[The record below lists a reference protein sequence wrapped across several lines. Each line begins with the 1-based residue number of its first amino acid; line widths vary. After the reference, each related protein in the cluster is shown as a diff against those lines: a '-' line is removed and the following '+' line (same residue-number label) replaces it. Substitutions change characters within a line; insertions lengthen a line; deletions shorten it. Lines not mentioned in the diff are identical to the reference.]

1 MVQGPSTALRQFRSI
16 GLVVLMMLSTLPLLA
31 NPVMADGRD
40 ASIVLT
46 VTPSS
51 LVVNPGESGEYTV
64 RVYNT
69 GSNPV
74 TVQLTAAEEQ
84 TQECNQYTSV
94 ITQISGAIDAGS
106 YEETSMNVTLS
117 QLAEGT
123 CDTTITA
130 TATEQP
136 EPPELPGQPASEEKT
151 VTTEA
156 GDGSGSVLYGVD
168 LRAVGPSAKDWTGED
183 VVEWD
188 MEVENTGRAD
198 ANVVLTAEERD
209 DPGCADAGDFSI
221 EIDPSSVSVSSEDV
235 ESVTVSTEVPEGQD
249 SDLFCWDIVATVQND
264 PTQNASDT
272 QEISLDVPEL
282 RTCDATLSPTSLS
295 VDPGKTKSTTVTFE
309 NTGNTEWSI
318 SVAKTGAKAA
328 WVTVDG
334 ASSGLLPYDTSSD
347 RRSFDLDVT
356 PDDTVEAGSVTTIV
370 VQGRDGTNVACDVE
384 LRVTVGQT
392 RGASLSLPQPM
403 MSNVEPGTSRSTTFS
418 VTNLGNGMDS
428 FRVSASA
435 PPSGWVVSF
444 DVSTVSVGSKHS
456 SDRSADVQVEVTV
469 PLSALATQ
477 EVELTISVLPG
488 TGGEAYDEVVLRV
501 TVAESHGMDITAS
514 ATRQRGRLDSELRF
528 PISIENLGNVDAT
541 FRCVV
546 MSQSPDE
553 WPVHY
558 EDRDGITLVEI
569 DVPARDELT
578 VDLVVRV
585 RGAEDLDT
593 VQIVARIIN
602 TDHSGAVD
610 DDGDGL
616 PDNQKEVMVT
626 ATRSDKLYAMD
637 VRFDAGLTGDTQ
649 RVELPPGGSTTIDLW
664 IRNTGNASADMALF
678 ELSGLEG
685 IATRELSAYG
695 IPLGDTMLVPVGYG
709 VWDKSVNGFVR
720 AASGAPLTSPSMSG
734 AEQIM
739 VGLDDFAEK
748 QAEYEARP
756 YEVLVQLVIT
766 VNAGAETGDGGTLDL
781 LVLSENN
788 TANRSGFVSLVLDV
802 RVIEDL
808 SFDIDEMELEA
819 NITYPETATFEVTI
833 VNEGNI
839 ESEARIF
846 TSDELRGWSVR
857 FTDLE
862 NLPCTTEEG
871 ELLCTMEPGER
882 LTLKVVVGPPFDA
895 SVDDEFTFT
904 VSVEPTDG
912 GVFNRRNIELTVH
925 GANPTGLLSLSSEAV
940 TTIGVS
946 VIGLL
951 AVGVVVQAL
960 SSRKRT
966 V

>member
-1 MVQGPSTALRQFRSI
+1 MVREPSASLRHLRSV
-16 GLVVLMMLSTLPLLA
+16 GLVLLMMLSTLPLMA
-31 NPVMADGRD
+31 SPVVADGRD

-46 VTPSS
+46 ISPAS

-74 TVQLTAAEEQ
+74 SVQLSAAEEQ

-94 ITQISGAIDAGS
+94 ITQFSGAIDAGT
-106 YEETSMNVTLS
+106 YEETTMNVTLS
-117 QLAEGT
+117 QVAEGT
-123 CDTTITA
+123 CDTTVTA

-168 LRAVGPSAKDWTGED
+168 LRAVGPADKDWTGEE

-188 MEVENTGRAD
+188 LEVENTGRAD

-209 DPGCADAGDFSI
+209 DAGCADTGDFSI
-221 EIDPSSVSVSSEDV
+221 EIDPSSISVSSEDV
-235 ESVTVSTEVPEGQD
+235 ESVTVSTEVPDGQD

-282 RTCDATLSPTSLS
+282 RTCDATLSPTSIS
-295 VDPGKTKSTTVTFE
+295 VDPGKTKSSTVTFE
-309 NTGNTEWSI
+309 NTGNTEWSL
-318 SVAKTGAKAA
+318 SVAKTGSKAA

-347 RRSFDLDVT
+347 RRSFDLDVS
-356 PDDTVEAGSVTTIV
+356 PDDSVEAGSVTTIV
-370 VQGRDGTNVACDVE
+370 VQGRDGTNVACEAE

-392 RGASLSLPQPM
+392 RGASISLPQPM
-403 MSNVEPGTSRSTTFS
+403 MNNVEPGTSRSTTFS

-435 PPSGWVVSF
+435 PPSGWVVAF

-456 SDRSADVQVEVTV
+456 SDRSADVQVEVSV
-469 PLSALATQ
+469 PLSALATE
-477 EVELTISVLPG
+477 EVELTLSVLPG
-488 TGGEAYDEVVLRV
+488 SGGEAYDEVTLSVS
-501 TVAESHGMDITAS
+501 VAESHGMDIAAS
-514 ATRQRGRLDSELRF
+514 ASRQRGRLDSELRF
-528 PISIENLGNVDAT
+528 PITIENLGNVDAT

-558 EDRDGITLVEI
+558 EDRDGVTFVEI
-569 DVPARDELT
+569 DVPARDALT
-578 VDLVVRV
+578 MDLVVLV

-593 VQIVARIIN
+593 VQIVARVIN

-616 PDNQKEVMVT
+616 PDNQKEVVVT

-637 VRFDAGLTGDTQ
+637 VRFDAGLTGDSQ
-649 RVELPPGGSTTIDLW
+649 RVELPPGGSTTLDLW
-664 IRNTGNASADMALF
+664 IRNTGNASSDVALF

-685 IATRELSAYG
+685 IATRELTAYG
-695 IPLGDTMLVPVGYG
+695 IPLGDTLLVPVGYG
-709 VWDKSVNGFVR
+709 VWDASINGFVR
-720 AASGAPLTSPSMSG
+720 SSSGAALTSPTLSG
-734 AEQIM
+734 AQQLM

-748 QAEYEARP
+748 QADYEARP
-756 YEVLVQLVIT
+756 YEVLVQLVIS

-788 TANRSGFVSLVLDV
+788 TANRSGLVSLVLDV

-808 SFDIDEMELEA
+808 TFDLGGMEMEA
-819 NITYPETATFEVTI
+819 NISFPDTATFDVTI

-857 FTDLE
+857 FTDIDD
-862 NLPCTTEEG
+862 LPCTTEEG
-871 ELLCTMEPGER
+871 DLLCTMEPGER
-882 LTLKVVVGPPFDA
+882 LMLSVVVGPPFDA
-895 SVDDEFTFT
+895 SVDDDFTFT

-925 GANPTGLLSLSSEAV
+925 GSEPTGLLSLSSEAV
-940 TTIGVS
+940 TTIGIS
-946 VIGLL
+946 VLGLL
-951 AVGVVVQAL
+951 AVGLVVQAL
-960 SSRKRT
+960 MGRKRT
-966 V
+966 A

>member
-1 MVQGPSTALRQFRSI
+1 
-16 GLVVLMMLSTLPLLA
+16 
-31 NPVMADGRD
+31 
-40 ASIVLT
+40 
-46 VTPSS
+46 
-51 LVVNPGESGEYTV
+51 
-64 RVYNT
+64 
-69 GSNPV
+69 
-74 TVQLTAAEEQ
+74 
-84 TQECNQYTSV
+84 
-94 ITQISGAIDAGS
+94 
-106 YEETSMNVTLS
+106 MNVTLS
-117 QLAEGT
+117 QVAEGT
-123 CDTTITA
+123 CDTTVTA

-168 LRAVGPSAKDWTGED
+168 LRAVGPADKDWTGEE

-188 MEVENTGRAD
+188 LEVENTGRAD

-209 DPGCADAGDFSI
+209 DAGCADTGDFSI
-221 EIDPSSVSVSSEDV
+221 EIDPSSISVSSEDV
-235 ESVTVSTEVPEGQD
+235 ESVTVSTEVPDGQD

-282 RTCDATLSPTSLS
+282 RTCDATLSPTSIS

-309 NTGNTEWSI
+309 NTGNTEWSL

-347 RRSFDLDVT
+347 RRSFDLDVS
-356 PDDTVEAGSVTTIV
+356 PDDSVEAGSVTTIV
-370 VQGRDGTNVACDVE
+370 VQGRDGTNVACEAE

-392 RGASLSLPQPM
+392 RGASISLPQPM

-435 PPSGWVVSF
+435 PPSGWVIAF

-456 SDRSADVQVEVTV
+456 SDRSADVQVEVSV
-469 PLSALATQ
+469 PLSALATE
-477 EVELTISVLPG
+477 EVEITLSVLPG
-488 TGGEAYDEVVLRV
+488 SGGEAHDEVTLSVS
-501 TVAESHGMDITAS
+501 VAESHGMDIAAS
-514 ATRQRGRLDSELRF
+514 ASRQRGRLDSELRF
-528 PISIENLGNVDAT
+528 PITIENLGNVDAT

-558 EDRDGITLVEI
+558 EDRDGVTFVEI
-569 DVPARDELT
+569 DVPARDALT
-578 VDLVVRV
+578 VDLVVLV

-593 VQIVARIIN
+593 VQIVARVIN

-616 PDNQKEVMVT
+616 PDNQKEVVVT

-637 VRFDAGLTGDTQ
+637 VRFDAGLTGDSQ
-649 RVELPPGGSTTIDLW
+649 RVELPPGGSTTLDLW
-664 IRNTGNASADMALF
+664 IRNTGNASSDVALF

-685 IATRELSAYG
+685 IATRELTAYG
-695 IPLGDTMLVPVGYG
+695 IPLGDTLLVPVGYG
-709 VWDKSVNGFVR
+709 VWDASINGFVR
-720 AASGAPLTSPSMSG
+720 ASSGAALTSPTLSG
-734 AEQIM
+734 AQQLM

-748 QAEYEARP
+748 QADYEARP
-756 YEVLVQLVIT
+756 YEVLVQLVIS

-788 TANRSGFVSLVLDV
+788 TANRSGLVSLVLDV

-808 SFDIDEMELEA
+808 TFDLGGMEMEA
-819 NITYPETATFEVTI
+819 NISFPDTATFDVTI

-857 FTDLE
+857 FTDIDD
-862 NLPCTTEEG
+862 LPCTTEEG
-871 ELLCTMEPGER
+871 DLLCTMEPGER
-882 LTLKVVVGPPFDA
+882 LMLTVVVGPPFDA
-895 SVDDEFTFT
+895 SVDDDFTFT

-925 GANPTGLLSLSSEAV
+925 GSEPTGLLSLSSEAV
-940 TTIGVS
+940 TTIGIS
-946 VIGLL
+946 VLGLL
-951 AVGVVVQAL
+951 AVGLVVQAL
-960 SSRKRT
+960 MGRKRT
-966 V
+966 A

>member
-1 MVQGPSTALRQFRSI
+1 MVREPSASLRHLRSV
-16 GLVVLMMLSTLPLLA
+16 GLVLLMMLSTLPLMA
-31 NPVMADGRD
+31 SPVVADGRD

-46 VTPSS
+46 ISPTS

-74 TVQLTAAEEQ
+74 SVQLSATEEQ

-94 ITQISGAIDAGS
+94 ITQFSGAIDAGT
-106 YEETSMNVTLS
+106 YEETTMNVTLS
-117 QLAEGT
+117 QVAEGT
-123 CDTTITA
+123 CDTTVTA

-168 LRAVGPSAKDWTGED
+168 LRAVGPADKDWTGEE

-188 MEVENTGRAD
+188 LEVENTGRAD

-209 DPGCADAGDFSI
+209 DAGCADTGDFSI
-221 EIDPSSVSVSSEDV
+221 EIDPSSISVSSEDV
-235 ESVTVSTEVPEGQD
+235 ESVTVSTEVPDGQD

-282 RTCDATLSPTSLS
+282 RTCDATLSPTSIS

-309 NTGNTEWSI
+309 NTGNTEWSL
-318 SVAKTGAKAA
+318 SVAKTGSKAA

-347 RRSFDLDVT
+347 RRSFDLDVS
-356 PDDTVEAGSVTTIV
+356 PDDSVEAGSVTTVV
-370 VQGRDGTNVACDVE
+370 VQGRDGTNVACEAE

-392 RGASLSLPQPM
+392 RGASISLPQPM

-435 PPSGWVVSF
+435 PPSGWVVAF

-456 SDRSADVQVEVTV
+456 SDRSADVQVEVSV
-469 PLSALATQ
+469 PLSALATE
-477 EVELTISVLPG
+477 EVELTLSVLPG
-488 TGGEAYDEVVLRV
+488 SGGEAYDEVTLSVS
-501 TVAESHGMDITAS
+501 VAESHGMDIAAS
-514 ATRQRGRLDSELRF
+514 ASRQRGRLDSELRF
-528 PISIENLGNVDAT
+528 PITIENLGNVDAT

-558 EDRDGITLVEI
+558 EDRDGVTFVEI
-569 DVPARDELT
+569 DVPARDSLT
-578 VDLVVRV
+578 VDLVVLV

-593 VQIVARIIN
+593 VQIVARVIN

-616 PDNQKEVMVT
+616 PDNQKEVVVT

-637 VRFDAGLTGDTQ
+637 VRFDAGLTGDSQ
-649 RVELPPGGSTTIDLW
+649 RVELPPGGSTTLDLW
-664 IRNTGNASADMALF
+664 IRNTGNASSDVALF

-685 IATRELSAYG
+685 IATRELTAYG
-695 IPLGDTMLVPVGYG
+695 IPLGDTLLVPVGYG
-709 VWDKSVNGFVR
+709 VWDASLNGFVR
-720 AASGAPLTSPSMSG
+720 ASSGTALTSPTLSG
-734 AEQIM
+734 AQQLM

-748 QAEYEARP
+748 QADYEARP
-756 YEVLVQLVIT
+756 YEVLVQLVIS

-788 TANRSGFVSLVLDV
+788 TANRSGLVSLVLDV

-808 SFDIDEMELEA
+808 TFDLGGMEMEA
-819 NITYPETATFEVTI
+819 NISFPDTATFDVTI

-857 FTDLE
+857 FTDIGD
-862 NLPCTTEEG
+862 LPCTTEEG
-871 ELLCTMEPGER
+871 DLLCTMQPGER
-882 LTLKVVVGPPFDA
+882 LTLTVVVGPPFDA
-895 SVDDEFTFT
+895 SVDDDFTFT

-925 GANPTGLLSLSSEAV
+925 GSNPTGLLSLSSEAV
-940 TTIGVS
+940 TTIGIS
-946 VIGLL
+946 VLGLL
-951 AVGVVVQAL
+951 AVGLVVQAL
-960 SSRKRT
+960 SNRKRT
-966 V
+966 A

>member
-1 MVQGPSTALRQFRSI
+1 MVREPSSSLRHLRSV
-16 GLVVLMMLSTLPLLA
+16 GLVLLMMLSTLPLMA
-31 NPVMADGRD
+31 SPVVADGRD

-46 VTPSS
+46 ISPTS

-74 TVQLTAAEEQ
+74 SVQLSASEEQ

-94 ITQISGAIDAGS
+94 ITQFSGAIDAGT
-106 YEETSMNVTLS
+106 YEETTMNVTLS
-117 QLAEGT
+117 QVAEGT
-123 CDTTITA
+123 CDTTVTA

-168 LRAVGPSAKDWTGED
+168 LRAVGPADKDWTGEE

-188 MEVENTGRAD
+188 LEVENTGRAD

-209 DPGCADAGDFSI
+209 DAGCADTGDFSI
-221 EIDPSSVSVSSEDV
+221 EIDPSSISVSSEDV
-235 ESVTVSTEVPEGQD
+235 ESVTVSTEVPDGQD

-282 RTCDATLSPTSLS
+282 RTCDATLSPTSIS
-295 VDPGKTKSTTVTFE
+295 VDPGKTKSSTVTFE
-309 NTGNTEWSI
+309 NTGNTEWSL

-347 RRSFDLDVT
+347 RRSFDLDVS
-356 PDDTVEAGSVTTIV
+356 PDDSVEAGSVTTIL
-370 VQGRDGTNVACDVE
+370 VQGRDGSNVACEAE

-392 RGASLSLPQPM
+392 RGASISLPQPM

-435 PPSGWVVSF
+435 PPSGWVVAF

-456 SDRSADVQVEVTV
+456 SDRSADVQVEVSV
-469 PLSALATQ
+469 PLSALATE
-477 EVELTISVLPG
+477 EVEITLSVLPG
-488 TGGEAYDEVVLRV
+488 SGGEAYDEVTLSVS
-501 TVAESHGMDITAS
+501 VAESHGMDIAAS
-514 ATRQRGRLDSELRF
+514 ASRQRGRLDSELRF
-528 PISIENLGNVDAT
+528 PITIENLGNVDAT

-558 EDRDGITLVEI
+558 EDRDGVTFVEI
-569 DVPARDELT
+569 DVPARDALT
-578 VDLVVRV
+578 VDLVVLV

-593 VQIVARIIN
+593 VQIVARVIN

-616 PDNQKEVMVT
+616 PDNQKEVVVT

-637 VRFDAGLTGDTQ
+637 VRFDAGLTGDSQ
-649 RVELPPGGSTTIDLW
+649 RVELPPGGSTTLDLW
-664 IRNTGNASADMALF
+664 IRNTGNASSDVALF

-685 IATRELSAYG
+685 IATRELKAYG
-695 IPLGDTMLVPVGYG
+695 IPLGDTLLVPVGYG
-709 VWDKSVNGFVR
+709 VWDASINGFVR
-720 AASGAPLTSPSMSG
+720 SSSGAALTSPTLSG
-734 AEQIM
+734 AQQLM

-748 QAEYEARP
+748 QADYEARP
-756 YEVLVQLVIT
+756 YEVLVQLVIS

-788 TANRSGFVSLVLDV
+788 TANRSGLVSLVLDV

-808 SFDIDEMELEA
+808 TFDLGEMEMEA
-819 NITYPETATFEVTI
+819 NISFPDTATFDVTI

-857 FTDLE
+857 FTDIDD
-862 NLPCTTEEG
+862 LPCTTEEG
-871 ELLCTMEPGER
+871 DLLCTMQPGER
-882 LTLKVVVGPPFDA
+882 LMLTVVVGPPFDA
-895 SVDDEFTFT
+895 SVDDDFTFT

-912 GVFNRRNIELTVH
+912 GIFNRRNIELTVH
-925 GANPTGLLSLSSEAV
+925 GSQPTGLLSLSSEAV
-940 TTIGVS
+940 TTIGIS
-946 VIGLL
+946 VLGLL
-951 AVGVVVQAL
+951 AVGLVVQAL
-960 SSRKRT
+960 TGRKRT
-966 V
+966 E

>member
-1 MVQGPSTALRQFRSI
+1 MVREPSASLRHLRSV
-16 GLVVLMMLSTLPLLA
+16 GLVLLMMLSTLPLMA
-31 NPVMADGRD
+31 SPVVADGRD

-46 VTPSS
+46 ISPTSQ
-51 LVVNPGESGEYTV
+51 VVNPGESGEYTV

-74 TVQLTAAEEQ
+74 SVQLSAAEEQ

-94 ITQISGAIDAGS
+94 ITQFSGAIDAGT
-106 YEETSMNVTLS
+106 YEETTMNVTLS
-117 QLAEGT
+117 QVAEGT
-123 CDTTITA
+123 CDTTVTA

-168 LRAVGPSAKDWTGED
+168 LRAVGPADKDWTGEE

-188 MEVENTGRAD
+188 LEVENTGRAD

-209 DPGCADAGDFSI
+209 DAGCADTGDFSI
-221 EIDPSSVSVSSEDV
+221 EIDPSSISVSSEDV
-235 ESVTVSTEVPEGQD
+235 ESVTVSTEVPDGQD

-282 RTCDATLSPTSLS
+282 RTCDATLSPTSIS
-295 VDPGKTKSTTVTFE
+295 VDPGKTKSSTVTFE
-309 NTGNTEWSI
+309 NTGNTEWSL
-318 SVAKTGAKAA
+318 SVAKTGSKAA

-347 RRSFDLDVT
+347 RRSFDLDVS
-356 PDDTVEAGSVTTIV
+356 PDDSVEAGSVTTIV
-370 VQGRDGTNVACDVE
+370 VQGRDGTNVACEAE

-392 RGASLSLPQPM
+392 RGASISLPQPM

-435 PPSGWVVSF
+435 PPSGWVVAF

-456 SDRSADVQVEVTV
+456 SDRSADVQVEVSV
-469 PLSALATQ
+469 PLSALATE
-477 EVELTISVLPG
+477 EVELTLSVLPG
-488 TGGEAYDEVVLRV
+488 SGGEAYDEVTLSVS
-501 TVAESHGMDITAS
+501 VAESHGMDIAAS
-514 ATRQRGRLDSELRF
+514 ASRQRGRLDSELRF
-528 PISIENLGNVDAT
+528 PITIENLGNVDAT

-558 EDRDGITLVEI
+558 EDRDGVTFVEI
-569 DVPARDELT
+569 DVPARDSLT
-578 VDLVVRV
+578 VDLVVLV

-593 VQIVARIIN
+593 VQIVARVIN

-616 PDNQKEVMVT
+616 PDNQKEVVVT

-637 VRFDAGLTGDTQ
+637 VRFDAGLTGDSQ
-649 RVELPPGGSTTIDLW
+649 RVELPPGGSTTLDLW
-664 IRNTGNASADMALF
+664 IRNTGNASSDVALF

-685 IATRELSAYG
+685 IATRELTAYG
-695 IPLGDTMLVPVGYG
+695 IPLGDTLLVPVGYG
-709 VWDKSVNGFVR
+709 VWDASLNGFVR
-720 AASGAPLTSPSMSG
+720 ASSGAALTSPTLSG
-734 AEQIM
+734 AQQLM

-748 QAEYEARP
+748 QADYEARP
-756 YEVLVQLVIT
+756 YEVLVQLVIS

-788 TANRSGFVSLVLDV
+788 TANRSGLVSLVLDV

-808 SFDIDEMELEA
+808 TFDLGEMEMEA
-819 NITYPETATFEVTI
+819 NISFPDTATFDVTI
-833 VNEGNI
+833 VNDGNI

-857 FTDLE
+857 FTDIGD
-862 NLPCTTEEG
+862 LPCTNEEG
-871 ELLCTMEPGER
+871 DLLCTMQPGER
-882 LTLKVVVGPPFDA
+882 LMLTVVVGPPFDA
-895 SVDDEFTFT
+895 SVDDDFTFT

-925 GANPTGLLSLSSEAV
+925 GSNPTGLLSLSSEAV
-940 TTIGVS
+940 TTIGIS
-946 VIGLL
+946 VLGLL
-951 AVGVVVQAL
+951 AVGLVVQAL

-966 V
+966 A